1 MLTNDYCRFEVL
13 GGGGAPGQVAGDD
26 SVVVEAPAPPVNLP
40 SISDLPEPD
49 LGPHFTPAN
58 TVPHN
63 TVPGSDARTVTYY
76 TTGCPKIMSFFKE
89 LL

>member
-1 MLTNDYCRFEVL
+1 ML
-13 GGGGAPGQVAGDD
+13 GGGTPGHVTGDE
-26 SVVVEAPAPPVNLP
+26 SLVVEAPAPPVNLP

-63 TVPGSDARTVTYY
+63 TVPGSEARMVTPV
-76 TTGCPKIMSFFKE
+76 T